1 MGPMRE
7 RARRADAAADH
18 APTLDLPP
26 DMIAAVEAAIAAHR
40 TRPGALLPI
49 LHDLTARLGHVPPA
63 AIPGIAHALN
73 LSRAEVAG
81 VVSYYHDFRD
91 APPGRCVVKVCRA
104 EACQAVG
111 ADALVAHA
119 CTRLGVAMHETRSD
133 GAVTLEQVFCLGNCA
148 LGPSITVDG
157 KLHGKVS
164 PERFDR
170 LVAQVKP

>member
-1 MGPMRE
+1 MRE
-7 RARRADAAADH
+7 RAPRADAADAA
-18 APTLDLPP
+18 APALDLPP
-26 DMIAAVEAAIAAHR
+26 EIVAAIDAAISAHR

-49 LHDLTARLGHVPPA
+49 LHDVTARIGYVPPA
-63 AIPGIAHALN
+63 AIASIAHALN

-91 APPGRCVVKVCRA
+91 APPGRCIVKVCRA

-111 ADALVAHA
+111 ADALVEHA
-119 CTRLGVAMHETRSD
+119 CTRLRVAMHATRDD
-133 GAVTLEQVFCLGNCA
+133 GAVSLEPVYCLGNCA

-157 KLHGKVS
+157 KLYGRVT